1 MRGFCVILT
10 DMMSWG
16 EVLMKNK
23 KKSSVTIIGGADGN
37 TSIFIA
43 GKMDR
48 QPLKIKI
55 WNAIYQYKRRQA
67 AKKIVVGTHTLEETV
82 KYARKTYGMT
92 ELSTDTSKY
101 QDLKRNLK
109 ESLMWRQKKDQEIS
123 MDFHVYEL
131 KTVDGCLEME
141 IDYNWKKFAI
151 SYSGRKK
158 EAKQFRKISQEL
170 YRYYG
175 VSEQD
180 IKEMSERYHTL
191 LAALSV

>member
-23 KKSSVTIIGGADGN
+23 KKSSVTIIGGADGP

-43 GKMDR
+43 GKTDR
-48 QPLKIKI
+48 HPLKIKI
-55 WNAIYQYKRRQA
+55 WNTIYQYKRRQA

-109 ESLMWRQKKDQEIS
+109 ESLMWRQRQDQEIS

-131 KTVDGCLEME
+131 KTDDECLEME
-141 IDYNWKKFAI
+141 IDYNWKEFNI

-158 EAKQFRKISQEL
+158 EMKQFRKISQEL
-170 YRYYG
+170 YCYYG

-191 LAALSV
+191 LAALSM

>member
-23 KKSSVTIIGGADGN
+23 KKSSVTIIGGADGT
-37 TSIFIA
+37 TSILIA
-43 GKMDR
+43 VSSSVCV
-48 QPLKIKI
+48 PI
-55 WNAIYQYKRRQA
+55 
-67 AKKIVVGTHTLEETV
+67 GTHTLEETV

-131 KTVDGCLEME
+131 KTVGGCLKME
-141 IDYNWKKFAI
+141 IDYIWKEFAI

-191 LAALSV
+191 LAALSM

>member
-23 KKSSVTIIGGADGN
+23 KKSSVTIIGGADGT

-141 IDYNWKKFAI
+141 IDYNWKEFAI
-151 SYSGRKK
+151 SYSCRKK

-191 LAALSV
+191 LAALSM

>member
-1 MRGFCVILT
+1 
-10 DMMSWG
+10 
-16 EVLMKNK
+16 
-23 KKSSVTIIGGADGN
+23 
-37 TSIFIA
+37 
-43 GKMDR
+43 
-48 QPLKIKI
+48 
-55 WNAIYQYKRRQA
+55 
-67 AKKIVVGTHTLEETV
+67 
-82 KYARKTYGMT
+82 
-92 ELSTDTSKY
+92 
-101 QDLKRNLK
+101 
-109 ESLMWRQKKDQEIS
+109 MWRQKKDQEIS

-141 IDYNWKKFAI
+141 IDYNWKEFTI

-191 LAALSV
+191 LAALSM

>member
-1 MRGFCVILT
+1 M
-10 DMMSWG
+10 
-16 EVLMKNK
+16 
-23 KKSSVTIIGGADGN
+23 
-37 TSIFIA
+37 
-43 GKMDR
+43 
-48 QPLKIKI
+48 
-55 WNAIYQYKRRQA
+55 
-67 AKKIVVGTHTLEETV
+67 

-109 ESLMWRQKKDQEIS
+109 ESLMWCQKKDQEIS

-141 IDYNWKKFAI
+141 IDYNWKEFTI

-191 LAALSV
+191 LAALSM

>member
-1 MRGFCVILT
+1 
-10 DMMSWG
+10 
-16 EVLMKNK
+16 MKNK
-23 KKSSVTIIGGADGN
+23 KKSSVTIIGGADGT

-131 KTVDGCLEME
+131 KTVGGCLKME
-141 IDYNWKKFAI
+141 IDYNWKEFAI

-191 LAALSV
+191 LAALSM

>member
-23 KKSSVTIIGGADGN
+23 KKSSVTIIGGADGT

-92 ELSTDTSKY
+92 ELSTDTKQVSGFEEKFEGKSYVASK
-101 QDLKRNLK
+101 
-109 ESLMWRQKKDQEIS
+109 E
-123 MDFHVYEL
+123 
-131 KTVDGCLEME
+131 G
-141 IDYNWKKFAI
+141 
-151 SYSGRKK
+151 SGNIHG
-158 EAKQFRKISQEL
+158 FSC
-170 YRYYG
+170 
-175 VSEQD
+175 V
-180 IKEMSERYHTL
+180 
-191 LAALSV
+191 

>member
-1 MRGFCVILT
+1 
-10 DMMSWG
+10 
-16 EVLMKNK
+16 
-23 KKSSVTIIGGADGN
+23 
-37 TSIFIA
+37 
-43 GKMDR
+43 MDR

-55 WNAIYQYKRRQA
+55 WNAIYKYKRRQA

-141 IDYNWKKFAI
+141 IDYNWKEF
-151 SYSGRKK
+151 
-158 EAKQFRKISQEL
+158 
-170 YRYYG
+170 
-175 VSEQD
+175 
-180 IKEMSERYHTL
+180 TL
-191 LAALSV
+191 SLIHI

>member
-23 KKSSVTIIGGADGN
+23 KKSSVTIIGGADGT

-141 IDYNWKKFAI
+141 IDYNWKEFTI

-158 EAKQFRKISQEL
+158 EAKQFWKISQEL

-191 LAALSV
+191 LAALSM

>member
-23 KKSSVTIIGGADGN
+23 KKSSVTIIGGADGT

-141 IDYNWKKFAI
+141 IDYNWKEFTI

-158 EAKQFRKISQEL
+158 EAET
-170 YRYYG
+170 
-175 VSEQD
+175 VSENLTGT
-180 IKEMSERYHTL
+180 ISL
-191 LAALSV
+191 LWSQRAGY

>member
-16 EVLMKNK
+16 ERLMKNK
-23 KKSSVTIIGGADGN
+23 KKSSVTIIGGADGP

-43 GKMDR
+43 GKTDR

-67 AKKIVVGTHTLEETV
+67 AKKIVEGTHTLEETV
-82 KYARKTYGMT
+82 KHARKIYGMT
-92 ELSTDTSKY
+92 ELKTDTRKY
-101 QDLKRNLK
+101 EELKRNLK
-109 ESLMWRQKKDQEIS
+109 ESLMWHQKQNQEIS

-131 KTVDGCLEME
+131 KTDDGCLEME
-141 IDYNWKKFAI
+141 VDYNWKEFSI

-180 IKEMSERYHTL
+180 IRELSERYLAL
-191 LAALSV
+191 LAALSM

>member
-23 KKSSVTIIGGADGN
+23 KKSSVTIIGGADGT

-141 IDYNWKKFAI
+141 IDYNWKEFTI

-158 EAKQFRKISQEL
+158 VAKQFRKISQEL

-191 LAALSV
+191 LAALSM

>member
-23 KKSSVTIIGGADGN
+23 KKSSVTIIGGADGT
-37 TSIFIA
+37 TSILIA

-82 KYARKTYGMT
+82 KYARKTYG
-92 ELSTDTSKY
+92 K
-101 QDLKRNLK
+101 
-109 ESLMWRQKKDQEIS
+109 I
-123 MDFHVYEL
+123 
-131 KTVDGCLEME
+131 
-141 IDYNWKKFAI
+141 
-151 SYSGRKK
+151 GR
-158 EAKQFRKISQEL
+158 ASCR
-170 YRYYG
+170 
-175 VSEQD
+175 
-180 IKEMSERYHTL
+180 ER
-191 LAALSV
+191 V